1 MSSYLFRLLTNYLTG
16 KSITMIGNFNSVTKN
31 VSKGYPQDSILGLEL
46 WNLVFDSLLCL
57 KTREVRVFCL
67 RASPYSD

>member
-31 VSKGYPQDSILGLEL
+31 VSKGCPQDSILGLEL
-46 WNLVFDSLLCL
+46 WNLVFDSLLRL
-57 KTREVRVFCL
+57 KTREVRVLLTRISLF
-67 RASPYSD
+67 